1 MLTTTEFRNKAYGKT
16 IRPSFGNTVVPEVIG
31 ALGGGL
37 KKSISDVMRILPKL
51 EIVLQTLAEM
61 QNGL

>member
-1 MLTTTEFRNKAYGKT
+1 MLTTIEFRNKAYGKA
-16 IRPSFGNTVVPEVIG
+16 IRPAFGNTVVLEVIG